1 MVYNIFVSTE
11 NPLPSSVIKDYVDP
25 SRRNNNYEPPSDS
38 VRDGIQD
45 LLLQVAANPTDYPGE
60 LPNEVVTREAEVH
73 FSDAIQEQMY
83 LVDQGIIIYQEDQLV
98 LNPKYKSDI

>member
-11 NPLPSSVIKDYVDP
+11 NSLPSSVIKDYVDP
-25 SRRNNNYEPPSDS
+25 YRRNNNYKQPSDLI
-38 VRDGIQD
+38 RDGIQE
-45 LLLQVAANPTDYPGE
+45 LLLQVAANPTNWPGE

-73 FSDAIQEQMY
+73 FSDAIQEQMS

-98 LNPKYKSDI
+98 LNPENNSSI